1 MSISLPA
8 SFLEKMQ
15 TLLQDD
21 FDNFMS
27 SYESQRYYG
36 LRVNELKMNPSQWL
50 ELTPFA
56 SRLKPIPWADNAF
69 YYAEGDRPGKHPHYH
84 AGIYYIQEP
93 SAMVP
98 VELLDVKPGHR
109 VLDLCAAPG
118 GKSTQI
124 ASKLKGQ
131 GVLISNDN
139 AGERTKALAK
149 NLELAGVRN
158 ALVLNEEPRSIANHF
173 EGWFDRILID
183 APCSGEGMFR
193 KNESM
198 IQEWE
203 HYSVARCSSMQS
215 EILDEVAK
223 MVAPGGKIVYST
235 CTFSPEE
242 NEEQIARFL
251 ARAPQFSIVPI
262 EPKWGWSSGQSS
274 WVNSEIANQL
284 SNEQLQSLDGTIRL
298 WPHRTKGEGHFV
310 AVLQKSGESKQPGT
324 DNILSTEGSIIWQ
337 TDSLMNKGNEK
348 SPHIKAGKR
357 NSSKKDKLPA
367 KTNKA
372 KNSMKEASIVQM
384 WEEFAQ
390 NNLNLHVKIDYRAIS
405 YGSRIY
411 LQPIDVPPL
420 DGLKVVRAGWYIGE
434 IKNNKFIPAHSLA
447 MGLTSTEAFRVIN
460 LNSDSQLL
468 QRYLKGET
476 IFVDR
481 DDIQLKEH
489 VQDNGYVLICVDTCP
504 VGFGKYVSGMI
515 KNEIPAG
522 WRLI

>member
-1 MSISLPA
+1 MGISLPA
-8 SFLEKMQ
+8 SFLDKMQ
-15 TLLQDD
+15 KLLQDD

-27 SYESQRYYG
+27 SYESERYYG
-36 LRVNELKMNPSQWL
+36 LRVNELKIDSSQWQAI
-50 ELTPFA
+50 TPFS
-56 SRLKPIPWADNAF
+56 SRLQPIPWTNNAF
-69 YYAEGDRPGKHPHYH
+69 YYEEGDRPGKHPHYH
-84 AGIYYIQEP
+84 AGMYYIQEP

-98 VELLDVKPGHR
+98 VELLDVRPGHR

-124 ASKLKGQ
+124 ASKLQGQ
-131 GVLISNDN
+131 GVLVSNDI

-158 ALVLNEEPRSIANHF
+158 AIVLNEEPQSIASQF
-173 EGWFDRILID
+173 EDWFDRILID

-198 IQEWE
+198 IHEWE
-203 HYSVARCSSMQS
+203 HYSVARCSNMQS
-215 EILDEVAK
+215 EILDQVAK

-251 ARAPQFSIVPI
+251 ARTPQFSIVPI
-262 EPKWGWSSGQSS
+262 EPKWGWSSGQSN

-310 AVLQKSGESKQPGT
+310 AVLQKSGQSDLDINESC
-324 DNILSTEGSIIWQ
+324 SVEGSIVWQ
-337 TDSLMNKGNEK
+337 TDLINKGNAMSSHMVKEGKKHALKRDK
-348 SPHIKAGKR
+348 SISKAKTAMKEESISQMWSAFAENNVHIHPHI
-357 NSSKKDKLPA
+357 N
-367 KTNKA
+367 
-372 KNSMKEASIVQM
+372 
-384 WEEFAQ
+384 
-390 NNLNLHVKIDYRAIS
+390 YRAVS
-405 YGSRIY
+405 FGCRIY
-411 LQPIDVPPL
+411 LQPIEVPSL
-420 DGLKVVRAGWYIGE
+420 DRLKVVRAGWYIGE

-447 MGLTSTEAFRVIN
+447 MGLTSKEACRVLN
-460 LNSDSQLL
+460 LSNDSQIL

-476 IFVDR
+476 IFVDEI
-481 DDIQLKEH
+481 DIERKDH
-489 VQDNGYVLICVDTCP
+489 VQENGYILICVDNCP
-504 VGFGKYVSGMI
+504 VGFGKYINNGMI
-515 KNEIPAG
+515 KNEIPVG